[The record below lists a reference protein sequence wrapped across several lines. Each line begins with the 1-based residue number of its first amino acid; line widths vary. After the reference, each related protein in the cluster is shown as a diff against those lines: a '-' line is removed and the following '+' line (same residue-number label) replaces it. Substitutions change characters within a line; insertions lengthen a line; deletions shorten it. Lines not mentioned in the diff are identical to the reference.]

1 MSHKFNIQ
9 QIRCWKTK
17 KYSIIVN
24 KTLGNVSYTSDKE
37 RKNQLYDQLK
47 IVEKFVIWSFVLL
60 VKQQHDSLIGFF

>member
-1 MSHKFNIQ
+1 MLENQ
-9 QIRCWKTK
+9 

-47 IVEKFVIWSFVLL
+47 IVEKFVI
-60 VKQQHDSLIGFF
+60 